1 MHAAVSSNLITRI
14 YATSERPKKAIVGLH
29 GWTGNEHV
37 FEPVAKMMKVEH
49 AKWYFPRAPYR
60 SDLGKGYTWFSGD
73 DEKGWNFEKTWIGLH
88 QLMGDIQKEGFARE
102 NIFLIGF
109 SQGASLAMEYALRLP
124 YAIGGIIPIAG
135 FIKTLDVLESE
146 ATPQSTDTPV
156 LLLHGDQ
163 DSVIPHTHS
172 EEAKTFLDGRG
183 HDVHL
188 EIYNA
193 PHKISLK
200 SIPLVQEYISN
211 PNHFFSAISP
221 Q

>member
-1 MHAAVSSNLITRI
+1 
-14 YATSERPKKAIVGLH
+14 
-29 GWTGNEHV
+29 
-37 FEPVAKMMKVEH
+37 FAK
-49 AKWYFPRAPYR
+49 
-60 SDLGKGYTWFSGD
+60 
-73 DEKGWNFEKTWIGLH
+73 
-88 QLMGDIQKEGFARE
+88 E

-211 PNHFFSAISP
+211 PNHFFSVISSE
-221 Q
+221 